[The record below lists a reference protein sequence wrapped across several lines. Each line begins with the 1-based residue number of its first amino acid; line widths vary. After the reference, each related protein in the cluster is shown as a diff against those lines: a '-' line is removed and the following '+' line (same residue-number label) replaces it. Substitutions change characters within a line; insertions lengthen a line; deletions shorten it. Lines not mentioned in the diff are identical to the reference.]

1 MCTKLTVRREVWAIA
16 TSLIVG
22 AAVLSLWGTHAY
34 AQQPKS
40 DLGASGAQTPNDSRA
55 PSKTSKDARADVGQI
70 RIMVGGLEYASN
82 TYGLLARDLAT
93 VIDTSKTLRIMPVMG
108 YGAVRNIVDL
118 LKLPDIDAAIVH
130 SDLLAYLRLTGAKGL
145 AIDRLRYITKLYDEV
160 FHVIARRDTKSF
172 RDLAGL
178 TVITGPKA
186 SGADTS
192 GRTLLN
198 ALGLDVKIKNAPWP
212 DAVRK
217 LKDGSVQAIIYPTRA
232 PSKFIQD
239 LSRDSA
245 LHLLN
250 VPITEQALKTYTPT
264 RLTSKD
270 YPGFVRSGE
279 VRNTLKMVALLAVLA
294 HQPFEPRSQNIAK
307 FAQTFFVRFNDLR
320 QPGRHAAWRALDPTE
335 NVRGW
340 QRFGPAGQFSK
351 QYRLAKVYTGALKT
365 SPASTPLAAVR
376 GTFHRALAEAAIKQN
391 LKLSQTAIRRKFL
404 QLLRWPATRHKVKVP
419 IRLTSHNGIGA
430 NVGTITFSNIEIDV
444 GRRKVAALFIKP
456 DLHDL
461 APGTYAFH
469 IHQHPDCRSGTS
481 KEGKSVPGLAAGSH
495 LWLSPK
501 GVANT
506 TGAKLYLGDLPDLI
520 VAADKTATA
529 QLLAPHLTLADL
541 VDRAV
546 VIHSSQ
552 SDSSRR
558 MACGAIN

>member
-1 MCTKLTVRREVWAIA
+1 M
-16 TSLIVG
+16 
-22 AAVLSLWGTHAY
+22 
-34 AQQPKS
+34 
-40 DLGASGAQTPNDSRA
+40 
-55 PSKTSKDARADVGQI
+55 
-70 RIMVGGLEYASN
+70 
-82 TYGLLARDLAT
+82 
-93 VIDTSKTLRIMPVMG
+93 
-108 YGAVRNIVDL
+108 
-118 LKLPDIDAAIVH
+118 
-130 SDLLAYLRLTGAKGL
+130 

-178 TVITGPKA
+178 TVITGPKE

-232 PSKFIQD
+232 PSKFIRD
-239 LSRDSA
+239 LSRDST

-250 VPITEQALKTYTPT
+250 VPITEQALKTYAPA

-270 YPGFVRSGE
+270 YPGFVRSGQAK
-279 VRNTLKMVALLAVLA
+279 NTLKMAALLAVLT

-307 FAQTFFVRFNDLR
+307 FAHMLFVRFNDLR
-320 QPGRHAAWRALDPTE
+320 KPGRHAAWRALDPTE

-340 QRFGPAGQFSK
+340 ERFGPAGQFSK
-351 QYRLAKVYTGALKT
+351 QYRLAQVYTGALKT
-365 SPASTPLAAVR
+365 TPASSPLASVR
-376 GTFHRALAEAAIKQN
+376 GKFHRSLAEAAIKQN
-391 LKLSQTAIRRKFL
+391 LKLSETAIQRKFL
-404 QLLRWPATRHKVKVP
+404 QLLSWPSTRHKVKVP
-419 IRLTSHNGIGA
+419 IRLTSLDGIGA
-430 NVGTITFSNIEIDV
+430 HVGTITFSNIDIDV
-444 GRRKVAALFIKP
+444 GRRKVTALFIKP

-469 IHQHPDCRSGTS
+469 IHQHPHCRSGRS
-481 KEGKSVPGLAAGSH
+481 KEGKSVPGSAAGTH
-495 LWLSPK
+495 LWMSPK
-501 GVANT
+501 GVAKT
-506 TGAKLYLGDLPDLI
+506 TGIKVHLGDLPDLI
-520 VAADKTATA
+520 VAGDGTATA

-552 SDSSRR
+552 SDSSGR